1 MTLQRL
7 LTPEDVA
14 ARYGYRDLRAA
25 RRVMYLAGAMR
36 IGNRLFIRADVLDQ
50 YERDAT
56 TRARVVNT
64 TTPRPA
70 RALPRPT
77 APAAP
82 LEAEWWRTP
91 VPDATS
97 GPGNHPRR
105 NLDAKGR

>member
-1 MTLQRL
+1 MTALQPL
-7 LTPEDVA
+7 LTPQDVA

-25 RRVMYLAGAMR
+25 RNVMHAAGATR
-36 IGNRLFIRADVLDQ
+36 IGNRLFVRGDVLDR

-64 TTPRPA
+64 TTPGSTGP
-70 RALPRPT
+70 LLRPT

-82 LEAEWWRTP
+82 LEAEWWRAS

-97 GPGNHPRR
+97 GPGNHARK
-105 NLDAKGR
+105 NLD